1 MIRKKSRI
9 RSRVVRLRQKI
20 VFNPRERV
28 MSDLAEKL
36 FAGLKNMVPDI
47 KAELGR
53 MGTQGSMELA
63 SALFNGDAF
72 VPYGPGQYTP
82 PVEQAAPEVD
92 HGMER

>member
-1 MIRKKSRI
+1 
-9 RSRVVRLRQKI
+9 
-20 VFNPRERV
+20 

-36 FAGLKNMVPDI
+36 FAGLKNIAPDI

-53 MGTQGSMELA
+53 LGTQGTMELA

-82 PVEQAAPEVD
+82 SVEHEQAEHD
-92 HGMER
+92 RGIER